1 MAKPNVR
8 FSQPQPTDLVVLNMG
23 YWGKYVLPVRT
34 ATEIMALMI
43 ESGAT
48 KVEEDQSVYM
58 PVKMDVTVSPL
69 DHLFMSDVPTEGTGR
84 TEYKAWLKTKKG
96 IVGDSYVPEPYAV
109 FLEVKEDSE

>member
-1 MAKPNVR
+1 MAKAQATPH
-8 FSQPQPTDLVVLNMG
+8 LVVLNMG

-48 KVEEDQSVYM
+48 KIEEEQNVYM

-69 DHLFMSDVPTEGTGR
+69 ENLFFPDVPVDGPGR

-96 IVGDSYVPEPYAV
+96 IVGSDYVPEPYSV
-109 FLEVKEDSE
+109 FLEAKEEAA